1 MLYVVATPI
10 GNLEDITLRAIKS
23 LKSCDFIIAENPG
36 YSRRLLQYIDGLSP
50 TTIPNAS
57 EESLNP
63 EEQSDPSDAL
73 GMGQSRN
80 SLVSAQIHLGSIKI
94 KNLLKDKE
102 IVQFAEHN
110 EQQVLKELSRR
121 LIKENGCLITDAG
134 TPGIS
139 DPGFRLVREC
149 VAQNVSVVPIPGAS
163 AAIVAL
169 SASGLPTDKFMFLGF
184 LQKTA
189 AKAVGALEAAA
200 QAEATAI
207 FYESPE
213 RILKTLSY
221 ISNAFPNSQVVAARE
236 LTKMHEEFI
245 RGNPDEVIEQLKDR
259 TAIKGEMTVLVSF
272 KN

>member
-1 MLYVVATPI
+1 MLYIVATPI
-10 GNLEDITLRAIKS
+10 GNLGDITLRAIEV
-23 LKSCDFIIAENPG
+23 LKSCDFVIAENPG
-36 YSRRLLQYIDGLSP
+36 YSRRLLEHIDNLNSK
-50 TTIPNAS
+50 TIQSDS
-57 EESLNP
+57 EESLSS
-63 EEQSDPSDAL
+63 EEKGSLSPL
-73 GMGQSRN
+73 GM
-80 SLVSAQIHLGSIKI
+80 VSK
-94 KNLLKDKE
+94 KE
-102 IVQFAEHN
+102 VVQFAEHN
-110 EQQVLKELSRR
+110 EQQVVKELTRR
-121 LIKENGCLITDAG
+121 LGKQTGCLITDAG

-149 VAQNVSVVPIPGAS
+149 TAQNVQVVPIPGAN
-163 AAIVAL
+163 AAIAAL

-189 AKAVGALEAAA
+189 AKAVSALEAAA

-221 ISNAFPNSQVVAARE
+221 VSNAFPNSQVVVARE

-245 RGNPDEVIEQLKDR
+245 RGNPEDVMHQLKEKA
-259 TAIKGEMTVLVSF
+259 AIKGELTILVSF